1 LLRQLEIKMLSAIVF
16 YFVQLLILAPFQAE
30 ITDRLTKANVPY
42 EVVANV
48 RSCAT
53 DAGRLIAS
61 RVSSDPWQ
69 VASMAFDIWVRGTA
83 PDRILI
89 AAVPGCNPA
98 IETAKSFL
106 AQQSA

>member
-1 LLRQLEIKMLSAIVF
+1 MLSAIAF
-16 YFVQLLILAPFQAE
+16 YFVQLLITDPFQAE
-30 ITDRLTKANVPY
+30 ITNRLTKANVPY

-53 DAGRLIAS
+53 SAGQLITS

-69 VASMAFDIWVRGTA
+69 FVSMAFDIWVRGTA
-83 PDRILI
+83 PDRILA
-89 AAVPGCNPA
+89 AAVPSCGPA